1 MEFVKSL
8 IPEHWQSF
16 WYFTSEFNFWLI
28 GVFETLVSTSVGTGN
43 DSSESSIRLG
53 QYRWSLKMASQ
64 NAISLE
70 KSIAIVNTASAGQS
84 EKRRSLQ
91 SSDPCSG
98 GEDTRI
104 GLSNH
109 RIMELSH
116 ADKIFDED
124 SHQVQWPPAQ
134 AQARA
139 QAMDEFQTDY
149 DLISWGQNCIFDIG
163 LAID

>member
-1 MEFVKSL
+1 
-8 IPEHWQSF
+8 
-16 WYFTSEFNFWLI
+16 
-28 GVFETLVSTSVGTGN
+28 
-43 DSSESSIRLG
+43 
-53 QYRWSLKMASQ
+53 MASQ

-70 KSIAIVNTASAGQS
+70 KSIAMVNTASASQS
-84 EKRRSLQ
+84 VKRRSLR
-91 SSDPCSG
+91 SSDPYSG

-104 GLSNH
+104 DQSNH

-116 ADKIFDED
+116 ADRIFDED

-134 AQARA
+134 AQA

-149 DLISWGQNCIFDIG
+149 DLISWGQNGIFDIG